1 MPPPRLT
8 SSPFSTTHDE
18 DAPHPSPE
26 EEREILH
33 IHETVEPRFDG
44 LRLDRYLTQRFHLS
58 RNRAQK
64 IIRQTL
70 TINGTRPRKAGVRVQ
85 GGDAIHIRRPAP
97 KDPPVPTDFR
107 VLFDDPY
114 LLAIDKP
121 AGLPVHP
128 TGNFLKNTLTSLLK
142 ARYGS
147 DPPPVLAHRL
157 DRETSGVILVCRE
170 KTAERTL
177 KKHFEEG
184 RVQKSYLAVVHG
196 QVEEG
201 GTLDLPLGSD
211 ESSPIRIKRGVR
223 SDGQPS
229 VTHYEPLEHHGAYT
243 LLKVRLETGRQH
255 QIRAHMEALGHP
267 IVGDK
272 IYGAPSRHFLDY
284 IEQGMTP
291 QLLEAL
297 TLPYHALH
305 ALQVAF
311 PHPVTRQITTVT
323 SPLRSSLRAFL
334 DSAETTSG

>member
-1 MPPPRLT
+1 MVPHPPP
-8 SSPFSTTHDE
+8 SNS
-18 DAPHPSPE
+18 PSPRLGKDSPQQSKPDA
-26 EEREILH
+26 REILH
-33 IHETVEPRFDG
+33 IHDTVEPRFDG

-70 TINGTRPRKAGVRVQ
+70 TLNGTRPRKAGVRVQ

-97 KDPPVPTDFR
+97 KDPPVPTDYE
-107 VLFDDPY
+107 VLWEDPY

-142 ARYGS
+142 ARYGC

-157 DRETSGVILVCRE
+157 DRETSGVILLCRE
-170 KTAERTL
+170 KNAERVL
-177 KKHFEEG
+177 KKDFEEG
-184 RVQKSYLAVVHG
+184 RVQKTYLALVQG
-196 QVEEG
+196 RITKR
-201 GTLDLPLGSD
+201 GTVDLPLGSD

-223 SDGQPS
+223 ADGQPS

-272 IYGAPSRHFLDY
+272 IYGAPSRFFLTY
-284 IEQGMTP
+284 IEEGMTP
-291 QLLEAL
+291 ELLDEL
-297 TLPYHALH
+297 TLPHHALH
-305 ALQVAF
+305 AHQVTF
-311 PHPVTRQITTVT
+311 PHPVTRQPTTVT
-323 SPLRSSLRAFL
+323 SPLRSSLRGFL
-334 DSAETTSG
+334 GRIDTASE